1 MIQAI
6 LVIFTAIS
14 LSAVAEYYS
23 VVGLIAIFS
32 SQPLEIAIM
41 GCTLAVTKLVATSWV
56 YRNWNVA
63 PRMLKYY
70 FALAIMILSIITS
83 LGIFG
88 YLSKAHLLQS
98 SINET
103 TQIQLSS
110 ADAQITIEEDKLSN
124 LLKQQEKYKIPP
136 LSVQKSIAEAQNN
149 ISKLKKEKLP
159 LLQEQNKNNAE
170 IGPIIYISELIY
182 GQKGRT
188 DDAVRVIIL
197 ALIFVFDPLAILLL
211 IAGNFSF
218 DHRKR
223 EKNTNEDGKI
233 LVDSDKIFKIS

>member
-6 LVIFTAIS
+6 LSIFAAIS

-23 VVGLIAIFS
+23 IIGLIAIFS
-32 SQPLEIAIM
+32 SQPIEIAVM
-41 GCTLAVTKLVATSWV
+41 GCTLAVTKLVAASWV

-63 PRMLKYY
+63 PGLLKYY
-70 FALAIMILSIITS
+70 FVIAVVVLSIITS

-88 YLSKAHLLQS
+88 YLSKAHLMQS

-110 ADAQITIEEDKLSN
+110 MDAQISIEEDKLKN

-136 LSVQKSIAEAQNN
+136 IAIQKSVAEAQNN

-182 GQKGRT
+182 GEKSRT

-211 IAGNFSF
+211 IAGNFSLGQ
-218 DHRKR
+218 RK
-223 EKNTNEDGKI
+223 KTKMLDEDGRI
-233 LVDSDKIFKIS
+233 RVDPDKIFKIS

>member
-1 MIQAI
+1 MTQAI
-6 LVIFTAIS
+6 LAIFTAIS

-23 VVGLIAIFS
+23 IVGLIAIFS
-32 SQPLEIAIM
+32 SQPLEIAVM
-41 GCTLAVTKLVATSWV
+41 GCTLAVTKLVAASWV

-63 PRMLKYY
+63 PAMLKYY
-70 FALAIMILSIITS
+70 FAVAVIVLSIITS

-88 YLSKAHLLQS
+88 YLSKAHLMQS
-98 SINET
+98 SVNET
-103 TQIQLSS
+103 TQIQISS
-110 ADAQITIEEDKLSN
+110 MDSQISIEEDKLNN
-124 LLKQQEKYKIPP
+124 LLKQQEKYKTPP
-136 LSVQKSIAEAQNN
+136 LAMQKSVAEAQNN

-182 GQKGRT
+182 GQKSRT

-211 IAGNFSF
+211 IAGNFSL
-218 DHRKR
+218 DHRRRVKLLEQDDR
-223 EKNTNEDGKI
+223 I
-233 LVDSDKIFKIS
+233 MVDPDKIFKIS